1 MRVLPVRAVALGS
14 DLSPAALGEQLRG
27 VIGGE
32 PTLPFTGSVAPDGFS
47 ITRMNEYRSTFM
59 PRLRGWIAAAPGG
72 GSRVALRLRPPG
84 TTVVFM
90 GIWLAFL
97 AAVAAL
103 IVAAHARGAGR
114 SLLFLL
120 APAAL
125 GGFSWYLMIRV
136 FASDARWAIERLV
149 EAVPALRPGARP

>member
-1 MRVLPVRAVALGS
+1 MSVLPIRAVSLAA
-14 DLSPAALGEQLRG
+14 DIPPAALGEQLRG
-27 VIGGE
+27 VIGVA
-32 PTLPFTGSVAPDGFS
+32 PALPFAGAAAPDGFS

-59 PRLRGWIAAAPGG
+59 PLLRGRITAAPGG
-72 GSRVALRLRPPG
+72 GSRVALRLRLPG

-90 GIWLAFL
+90 GIWLGFL

-103 IVAAHARGAGR
+103 IVAAHAREAGR
-114 SLLFLL
+114 SLLLLL

-125 GGFSWYLMIRV
+125 GAFSWFLMLRV
-136 FASDARWAIERLV
+136 FAADARWAVERLV